1 MKKTVKISAIVLVVL
16 LLAIIVLPFVFKGR
30 IIEAVKTE
38 ANKSLNARL
47 NFEGVSLSLIR
58 SFPDFSVRMKQL
70 SLVGIGDFEMDT
82 LAHIPKLQLTLNL
95 MSVFSGDQYEIKSVR
110 MDDPAFKFKVLADGR
125 YNWDIV
131 KASTDTVTVAAE
143 ETETPFRA
151 ALRSLLIKNGTIIY
165 DDASLNTLVV
175 ARQVNH
181 ELSGDLTADYT
192 DLITETSIGELTA
205 DYEGIRYLNKATGNL
220 TSKIGADL
228 IAWKFTFPDAV
239 LKINELDLLA
249 SGFFAM
255 PEQGYDMDIK
265 FEAIKNDF
273 KSFLSMIPAVYAKDF
288 ESVQAKGSL
297 SFKGFVKGLYSDN
310 SMPGFGLDILIAD
323 AMFKYPDLPESV
335 ENISMKAAVSNA
347 SGDPD
352 ATIIDVKQLH
362 FEMAKNPVDVRLYVS
377 TPVSDPFIDTKIT
390 GKINLADVGK
400 FYPLEEGDQISG
412 LLDADIMAKGK
423 LSAVDQK
430 QYDQFAAEGR
440 IIATNVVYKTSSF
453 PDGLTVSE
461 AQLNLSPA
469 LAAMPVLKAKIGKND
484 LSASGNLDNP
494 MAYFFSK
501 GDLKG
506 TMELSST
513 YFNVN
518 DFMPETAENSGVSD
532 TSSMAVIEIPKG
544 IDFAMNASF
553 AQVLYDNMDLRNVK
567 GRLLVKDQKLKLE
580 NINMNT
586 LDGAIGINGSYSTVV
601 PDKPVVD
608 FVLDINDVDVQK
620 AFTTFNTMQKL
631 APIAGLA
638 KGNISTQLSLK
649 TDLDGNMM
657 PVFSS
662 IMGDGNLRSQMLTF
676 SNVKSFNKIADAL
689 KMEKLKEWVIEKVNL
704 SFEVI
709 DGKVFVKPF
718 ETAVGKTKA
727 NISGWNSFDETME
740 YVMQLSI
747 PRSEFGGAANNVLNN
762 LVSEANKKG
771 ANFSVGDVVPI
782 AVLITGTVRDPKVST
797 DLKGM
802 ASNVIDDMKKQITE
816 TIQEKKEEAVAK
828 VREEAGKY
836 IEEANLR
843 AQKLLDEAQKQ
854 SDEIMRIARE
864 SAASVKA
871 ESDKRADQLI
881 AEGKKSGMIAEI
893 AARKGAE
900 ETRKQGNK
908 KADNIVAE
916 AQKQADNVMA
926 KARQESDKIVQEAK
940 DKAAGN

>member
-1 MKKTVKISAIVLVVL
+1 MKQAVKILAIVLVML

-38 ANKSLNARL
+38 ANKNLNASL
-47 NFEGVSLSLIR
+47 DFEGVSLSLLR
-58 SFPDFSVRMKQL
+58 SFPDLSVRMKQL
-70 SLVGIGDFEMDT
+70 SLVGIGDFEKDT
-82 LAHIPKLQLTLNL
+82 LARIPQLRLTINL
-95 MSVFSGDQYEIKSVR
+95 MSIFRGDQYEIKSVR
-110 MDDPAFKFKVLADGR
+110 MNDPAFKFKVLTDGR
-125 YNWDIV
+125 PNWDIV
-131 KASTDTVTVAAE
+131 KASSDTITVSDE
-143 ETETPFRA
+143 ESDTPFRA
-151 ALRSLLIKNGTIIY
+151 ALQSLRIENGTIIY
-165 DDASLNTLVV
+165 DDASINTHIV

-181 ELSGDLTADYT
+181 ELSGDLTADFT
-192 DLITETSIGELTA
+192 DLITETSVGELTA
-205 DYEGIRYLNKATGNL
+205 DYDGIRYLNKATGNL

-228 IAWKFTFPDAV
+228 NAWIFTFPDAV

-255 PEQGYDMDIK
+255 PENGYDMDIK

-288 ESVQAKGSL
+288 QSVQAKGNL
-297 SFKGFVKGLYSDN
+297 SFKGFVKGLYSDDA
-310 SMPGFGLDILIAD
+310 MPGFGVDLIIAD
-323 AMFKYPDLPESV
+323 AMFRYPDLPEAV
-335 ENISMKAAVSNA
+335 ENISMKAGISNA
-347 SGDPD
+347 TGDPD
-352 ATIIDVKQLH
+352 ATIIDVTQLH
-362 FEMAKNPVDVRLYVS
+362 FEMAKNPVDMRLYVS
-377 TPVSDPFIDTKIT
+377 TPVSDPFIDTKIK

-400 FYPLEEGDQISG
+400 FYPLEGGDEMSG
-412 LLDADIMAKGK
+412 MLDADIMAKGK
-423 LSAVDQK
+423 LSAIEQK
-430 QYDQFAAEGR
+430 LYNQFAADGR
-440 IIATNVVYKTSSF
+440 IIASNVVYKTSSL
-453 PDGLTVSE
+453 PEGLSISE
-461 AQLNLSPA
+461 AQLNLTPA

-484 LSASGNLDNP
+484 FSASGNLNNP

-501 GDLKG
+501 GDLQG

-518 DFMPETAENSGVSD
+518 DFMPESSESSGASD
-532 TSSMAVIEIPKG
+532 TSSLAIIEIPKG
-544 IDFAMNASF
+544 IDFAMNATF

-580 NINMNT
+580 NVNMNS
-586 LDGAIGINGSYSTVV
+586 LDGTIGINGSYSTVIA
-601 PDKPVVD
+601 DKPVVD
-608 FVLDINDVDVQK
+608 FVLDIKDVDVQK

-649 TDLDGNMM
+649 TDLDGKMM

-662 IMGDGNLRSQMLTF
+662 MMGDGNLRSQMLTF

-689 KMEKLKEWVIEKVNL
+689 KMDKLKEWVIEKVNL

-802 ASNVIDDMKKQITE
+802 ASNVLDDMKKQITE

-836 IEEANLR
+836 LEEANLR
-843 AQKLLDEAQKQ
+843 ARKLLDEAQKQ
-854 SDEIMRIARE
+854 SDEVMRIARE

-893 AARKGAE
+893 AA
-900 ETRKQGNK
+900 K
-908 KADNIVAE
+908 KAAEGVQKEGNNQANNIVAE
-916 AQKQADNVMA
+916 AQKQADNIME
-926 KARQESDKIVQEAK
+926 KARKESDKIVQDAK
-940 DKAAGN
+940 DKAEGK